1 MDLGLAGRACVVTG
15 ASRGIGR
22 ETAIGLCAE
31 GASVLL
37 VARGEERLREVQ
49 EEAVGA
55 GIKAG
60 GRAAVLALDVTL
72 ADAGERMLA
81 TAGEYFG
88 GLNVLVNNAG
98 AASWR
103 DLDDV
108 PDEDWR
114 AQYELNLVGPPRG
127 APGARPGDGR
137 ERLGPHR
144 QRLLDRRQAPL
155 RGDAGVLGRQGRRA
169 LALAPRRRPLRE
181 AGRSRQRDLPRARR
195 IGDVDGPGRPARPVP
210 GAEWR
215 GQPRGGA
222 GRSRRQAPDRP
233 PRRPNRD
240 RRRHRLP
247 LLRPRLLRGRRRL
260 VGRRGHRPSN
270 HLMAGALALLRDRP
284 RFRALWAAL
293 ALSYTGSGAALT
305 ALILYVQQTRGTGTA
320 VAALLIA
327 ETVPRLLGPLAG
339 SLADRVDLRQLM
351 IGADLGQAALFAA
364 LAFLPPFAAILALA
378 ALTST
383 LQPAYG
389 PARPAAAPALVEDS
403 ELLQANSLTGVAAN
417 LFVGIG
423 PLVGGALFAIGGA
436 AAVMALN
443 TATFLLSAL
452 LTRRIP
458 ALPPEQREQAGEA
471 REPFF
476 ASARTGLRYALANP
490 VTRTI
495 TLTILFM
502 FAFLSIDNVAL
513 VFLVRDTLGGGA
525 VAYGLISAAF
535 GAGMLV
541 SSLGIMR
548 GSDFGAPRL
557 YLLGVGL
564 SSLGALLTGFA
575 PTLLLAAAI
584 QLVCGGGNGIEI
596 VAGDTAFPQG
606 VPRHL
611 LGRVYGL
618 TSTAVGIGTGIA
630 MVLGGFLVDATSPRI
645 AFLVAGV
652 GGLLVTAIAAPTL
665 LRAR

>member
-1 MDLGLAGRACVVTG
+1 
-15 ASRGIGR
+15 
-22 ETAIGLCAE
+22 
-31 GASVLL
+31 
-37 VARGEERLREVQ
+37 
-49 EEAVGA
+49 
-55 GIKAG
+55 
-60 GRAAVLALDVTL
+60 
-72 ADAGERMLA
+72 
-81 TAGEYFG
+81 
-88 GLNVLVNNAG
+88 
-98 AASWR
+98 
-103 DLDDV
+103 
-108 PDEDWR
+108 
-114 AQYELNLVGPPRG
+114 
-127 APGARPGDGR
+127 
-137 ERLGPHR
+137 
-144 QRLLDRRQAPL
+144 
-155 RGDAGVLGRQGRRA
+155 
-169 LALAPRRRPLRE
+169 
-181 AGRSRQRDLPRARR
+181 
-195 IGDVDGPGRPARPVP
+195 
-210 GAEWR
+210 
-215 GQPRGGA
+215 
-222 GRSRRQAPDRP
+222 
-233 PRRPNRD
+233 
-240 RRRHRLP
+240 
-247 LLRPRLLRGRRRL
+247 
-260 VGRRGHRPSN
+260 
-270 HLMAGALALLRDRP
+270 MAGALALLRDRP

-383 LQPAYG
+383 LQTAYG
-389 PARPAAAPALVEDS
+389 PARTVAVPALVEDS

-596 VAGDTAFPQG
+596 VAGDTAFQQG